1 MIKMEKNDLINF
13 IRKYRLHYKQSMHI
27 FGVKR
32 STIFAMTNSKSEFKI
47 NSMVARTYQSI
58 EFMGDAKAKKF
69 IRHVLESHP
78 DKEHRKL
85 KK

>member
-1 MIKMEKNDLINF
+1 MTNTDLINF
-13 IRKYRLHYKQSMHI
+13 IQKYRLHYKQSMYI

-32 STIFAMTNSKSEFKI
+32 STIFAMTNTKSEFKI

-58 EFMGDAKAKKF
+58 EFMGDAKARKF
-69 IRHVLESHP
+69 IRHILESHP
-78 DKEHRKL
+78 EVEQRKL

>member
-1 MIKMEKNDLINF
+1 
-13 IRKYRLHYKQSMHI
+13 
-27 FGVKR
+27 
-32 STIFAMTNSKSEFKI
+32 MTNSKSEFKI